1 MNPDVTRA
9 ALITAYG
16 EPPVMGQADLPV
28 PGRGQVEITVELAG
42 LNPVDIAIASGKFD
56 AGAPDLP
63 YTPGLEGIGRTPDE
77 RRVWFD
83 VPALPVGSFAKRC
96 VIDEARAIELPDG
109 VEPAQAIPFGVAG
122 MAAWLGL
129 QWRGQLKPGET
140 VLILGAG
147 GCVGQIAV
155 LVARR
160 LGAAWVVAATR
171 SERGRRR
178 AAELGADAVIGT
190 DGSTAELATAFR
202 EATGGGPDLVFDG
215 LWGEPAEAAI
225 ASIAFGGR
233 LVQVG
238 NSAGRQ
244 SMLAAGPLRG
254 GLVSILGHR
263 NFHAPFE
270 VQAEAFRS
278 MCSHALAGRLEME
291 LEVLPLKEVADAWLL
306 QQQSPG
312 RKLALAP

>member
-1 MNPDVTRA
+1 MNPAVARA

-16 EPPVMGQADLPV
+16 EPPEIAQATLPE
-28 PGRGQVEITVELAG
+28 PGAGQVPVKVELAG

-56 AGAPDLP
+56 AGVPALP
-63 YTPGLEGIGRTPDE
+63 YTPGLEGIGLTPDG

-83 VPALPVGSFAKRC
+83 VPALPVGSFSESC

-109 VEPAQAIPFGVAG
+109 VEPSRAIAFGVAG

-129 QWRGQLKPGET
+129 QWRGQLKSGET

-147 GCVGQIAV
+147 GTVGQIAIQAAK
-155 LVARR
+155 L
-160 LGAAWVVAATR
+160 LGAGRVVAATR
-171 SERGRRR
+171 SERGRQR
-178 AAELGADAVIGT
+178 ALELGADAVTGT
-190 DGSTAELATAFR
+190 EGGVADLAGVFR
-202 EATGGGPDLVFDG
+202 EATGGGADLVLDG
-215 LWGEPAEAAI
+215 LWGPPAEAAL

-238 NSAGRQ
+238 NSAGKEAT
-244 SMLAAGPLRG
+244 LGAGPLRG

-263 NFHAPFE
+263 NFHAPHQ
-270 VQAEAFRS
+270 VQVEAFRS
-278 MCSHALAGRLEME
+278 MCSHAAKGRLEVE
-291 LEVLPLKEVADAWLL
+291 VEVLPLERAADAWLL

>member
-83 VPALPVGSFAKRC
+83 VPALPVGSFAERC

-155 LVARR
+155 QVARL
-160 LGAAWVVAATR
+160 LGAARVVAATR

-202 EATGGGPDLVFDG
+202 DRRPLGGASRGGHRLDCFRR
-215 LWGEPAEAAI
+215 AAC
-225 ASIAFGGR
+225 
-233 LVQVG
+233 
-238 NSAGRQ
+238 AGRQ
-244 SMLAAGPLRG
+244 LGRQTVNAGSRSTSRRP
-254 GLVSILGHR
+254 GLNPRPQELS
-263 NFHAPFE
+263 
-270 VQAEAFRS
+270 RS
-278 MCSHALAGRLEME
+278 L
-291 LEVLPLKEVADAWLL
+291 
-306 QQQSPG
+306 
-312 RKLALAP
+312 